1 MLSHPN
7 LKSRWCGSV
16 LGPATF
22 LPTSECDASNLQ
34 KHFLKTLLYTCL
46 LLQSPPVFP
55 HITKKPPNEQR
66 ISSQI
71 YLIRFQSQFGKKVF
85 CLFNFQSNRLKKE
98 KIFLLHL
105 LFLLG
110 SV

>member
-1 MLSHPN
+1 MGQCLD
-7 LKSRWCGSV
+7 
-16 LGPATF
+16 
-22 LPTSECDASNLQ
+22 LPHFCPHQCDASNLQ

-55 HITKKPPNEQR
+55 HITKNPANEQV
-66 ISSQI
+66 SS
-71 YLIRFQSQFGKKVF
+71 LVRFQSQFGKKVF

-105 LFLLG
+105 LLLLG